1 MQGLSEI
8 NKKFAKE
15 MGVDIE
21 IQQDFNFSKIGEFL
35 IVKNQSYLAIWDVSK
50 QVWAVFNFLIRWE
63 AQLAL
68 EGCWITHNGPEVARE
83 VEEAEENA

>member
-50 QVWAVFNFLIRWE
+50 QV
-63 AQLAL
+63 
-68 EGCWITHNGPEVARE
+68 
-83 VEEAEENA
+83 

>member
-1 MQGLSEI
+1 MKYQREKIDENDALANDQIQSIQKKGMQGLSEI

-50 QVWAVFNFLIRWE
+50 QV
-63 AQLAL
+63 
-68 EGCWITHNGPEVARE
+68 
-83 VEEAEENA
+83 